1 MKCNTSPWTSETF
14 FKSCTSLVLYVYEE
28 GAKNSYQM
36 YFYSVVANKATIFR
50 FDWKWSCLR
59 CTGTCNI
66 SHKLLRSRQF
76 LGKFQEIL
84 EWFTLQKSQAPPL
97 TKCCGIWEDG
107 KSSNTEACTK
117 KLSKIFAAN
126 IYVGEGVGL
135 RIMRGIVVFLYRAN
149 KWTGFYM
156 IRTSIMKELI

>member
-1 MKCNTSPWTSETF
+1 MYNIHVRITLHLNEVFKINQLKSVLMTIRHFWSLILQPIWEALPRKGLTWSVIRPRGLLKLSLNHVHLWFFMFMKKEQ
-14 FKSCTSLVLYVYEE
+14 
-28 GAKNSYQM
+28 KNSYQM

-50 FDWKWSCLR
+50 FDWKWSYLR

-97 TKCCGIWEDG
+97 TKCCGIWE
-107 KSSNTEACTK
+107 E
-117 KLSKIFAAN
+117 
-126 IYVGEGVGL
+126 
-135 RIMRGIVVFLYRAN
+135 
-149 KWTGFYM
+149 
-156 IRTSIMKELI
+156 